1 MNEGELKAKI
11 KSDKSGFFIFHGE
24 NEYLKDYYISIL
36 RQDVK
41 ENQFN
46 YSRFEGDDF
55 TFSDIDEFLST
66 FSFTGERKMLEVTS
80 PKITKWSEK
89 ELIALEKLISGGFD
103 NVTVLFVYRN
113 EEFETKLTAPAKAPA
128 KPTAIY
134 TLSLAMKN
142 HCHFVEFPKSDSA
155 KLTNWINRHFE
166 KAGVE
171 FTPDSASHLIDF
183 CGNDMHILNGEIQ
196 KLCAVCPKVTPSEI
210 EKYCCSNVEYQTFD
224 LSEALA
230 LGNTEK
236 VKRIFLNLKLK
247 KADPLLIMGTLI
259 KNFYDTLLAK
269 EAKKEGV
276 YSQALA
282 KDFAMN
288 PWVAEKRMRAASSV
302 SKEYLEKAITLSFQ
316 CDKKLKSFSS
326 DQYIHIELLLE
337 KLLLK

>member
-1 MNEGELKAKI
+1 MNEGELKTKI
-11 KSDKSGFFIFHGE
+11 KSDKSGFFIFYGE
-24 NEYLKDYYISIL
+24 NEYLKDFYISTL
-36 RQDVK
+36 RHDVK
-41 ENQFN
+41 DNQFN
-46 YSRFEGDDF
+46 YHRFEGEEF

-66 FSFTGERKMLEVTS
+66 FSFTGERKMLEVIS

-89 ELIALEKLISGGFD
+89 ELTALEGLISDGFD
-103 NVTVLFVYRN
+103 NVTVLWVYRN
-113 EEFETKLTAPAKAPA
+113 GEFESKLVAPAKAPA

-142 HCHFVEFPKSDSA
+142 HCHFVEFPKSDA
-155 KLTNWINRHFE
+155 PKLINWINRHFE
-166 KAGVE
+166 KSGVE
-171 FTPDSASHLIDF
+171 FSSDSARHLIDF
-183 CGNDMHILNGEIQ
+183 CGTDMNILNGEIQ
-196 KLCAVCPKVTPSEI
+196 KLCAVCEKVTPSEI

-230 LGNTEK
+230 MGNAEK
-236 VKRIFLNLKLK
+236 VKKIFLNLKLK

-259 KNFYDTLLAK
+259 KSFYDTLLAR

-276 YSQALA
+276 RSEALA

-302 SKEYLEKAITLSFQ
+302 SREYLEKAISLSSE

-337 KLLLK
+337 KLLHK